1 MLRFVCIV
9 FLSTVFLVKADKP
22 NIILILTDDQ
32 GFDDYGFCQDALET
46 PVMDR
51 LMKDGIQ
58 FTRFYTAAACA
69 PTRASLMTGRNFM
82 RTGTS
87 AVGFGA
93 EAPHADEYF
102 LSEAMKDAGY
112 ITGMIGKWNLGLSD
126 GDLPS
131 RRGFDLAWPVV
142 REDVRSYGRYE
153 HFNPPFFKNGRYA
166 GREEGWQVEICTDK
180 AINFIEKNKDE
191 PFFLYV
197 PYAAPHEPWNC
208 PKDLHEKYM
217 QMGIS
222 ESYAM
227 FLGMMEQLDTQVGR
241 ILECVENNELSENT
255 IIIFFGDNGPTPTTR
270 ILKEENGYYSL
281 TPNFYTMTEEEWEQR
296 NPSGLRSKKAT
307 AWENAIRNRLSI
319 YCPKK
324 FAPKVVNEM
333 TLVMDIYPTII
344 SWAGGVRSTDK
355 PELDGINLEPLIDG
369 EGFWPKRRYFTGE
382 TGKPAQIMKEDG
394 WFYRFS
400 DLSFP
405 LEERQTCLVDGEWS
419 LVNDYN
425 RWGLYNLSH
434 DPKQRIDLKEIEH
447 EKFSKMKD
455 TYFNE
460 LEKIK
465 EDPHAWSDP
474 IQEVCEN
481 AYLELECVFR
491 MKGRNAVT
499 WANTFFNEVGAIQE
513 LKVKVLEKGNY
524 HARLRALNIAED
536 TIVRLITANSSV
548 ETYLKP
554 GEKYH
559 DLGVLALGAGEQVFS
574 LQLVDTGNTE
584 SLPKMEFFS
593 LELMKK

>member
-1 MLRFVCIV
+1 
-9 FLSTVFLVKADKP
+9 
-22 NIILILTDDQ
+22 
-32 GFDDYGFCQDALET
+32 
-46 PVMDR
+46 
-51 LMKDGIQ
+51 
-58 FTRFYTAAACA
+58 
-69 PTRASLMTGRNFM
+69 
-82 RTGTS
+82 
-87 AVGFGA
+87 
-93 EAPHADEYF
+93 
-102 LSEAMKDAGY
+102 
-112 ITGMIGKWNLGLSD
+112 
-126 GDLPS
+126 
-131 RRGFDLAWPVV
+131 
-142 REDVRSYGRYE
+142 
-153 HFNPPFFKNGRYA
+153 
-166 GREEGWQVEICTDK
+166 
-180 AINFIEKNKDE
+180 
-191 PFFLYV
+191 
-197 PYAAPHEPWNC
+197 
-208 PKDLHEKYM
+208 
-217 QMGIS
+217 
-222 ESYAM
+222 
-227 FLGMMEQLDTQVGR
+227 
-241 ILECVENNELSENT
+241 
-255 IIIFFGDNGPTPTTR
+255 
-270 ILKEENGYYSL
+270 
-281 TPNFYTMTEEEWEQR
+281 
-296 NPSGLRSKKAT
+296 
-307 AWENAIRNRLSI
+307 
-319 YCPKK
+319 
-324 FAPKVVNEM
+324 
-333 TLVMDIYPTII
+333 MDIYPTII
-344 SWAGGVRSTDK
+344 SWAGGVRFTDK

-369 EGFWPKRRYFTGE
+369 EGFWPERRYFTGE

-425 RWGLYNLSH
+425 RWGLYNLLH
-434 DPKQRIDLKEIEH
+434 DPKQSIDLKEIEH

-593 LELMKK
+593 LELMKNEEIFLILILTITTFKVVAEKPNIIIILADDLDADEINYTSEMHDVWATHSGASVRGLWSKDCNPRVLTPHIDSLAKNGMLFERYYVNGTVCSSSRYALLTGRYATNGEDLLRDYPVGTHATLEWRVDIAFRI